1 MINTFKLKA
10 MSILNHFGK
19 VKTTFVPYKSKYTAE
34 KKIYYP
40 QQANGPSGRLD
51 YTFAYHAENNTETTP
66 IHVQFKHESWYKKLY
81 PLILGVHDGLQ
92 HDNIRKFVLQDFAD
106 IIKKITDNFTSTVWA
121 TLNTS
126 PLLTISELLWLKV
139 HDVDSRVDHLEKM
152 LAQVID
158 DNKLLQ
164 RKVDALEQQKRLRE
178 SRDSNRVL
186 IQELD

>member
-1 MINTFKLKA
+1 

-19 VKTTFVPYKSKYTAE
+19 VKTTFVPYNSKY
-34 KKIYYP
+34 
-40 QQANGPSGRLD
+40 N
-51 YTFAYHAENNTETTP
+51 
-66 IHVQFKHESWYKKLY
+66 
-81 PLILGVHDGLQ
+81 HDGIKMFHPCRAPNYSTPVFRYYTTFSTASQPVHIELDEPTFTQ
-92 HDNIRKFVLQDFAD
+92 YHKLIMTQEPDALGQAGRREFILQDFAD
-106 IIKKITDNFTSTVWA
+106 IIKKITDNFTSPIWA

-139 HDVDSRVDHLEKM
+139 DDIDSRVDHLEKM

-178 SRDSNRVL
+178 SRDTIGHIL
-186 IQELD
+186 IEY